1 MKLSRFL
8 AVSSLLTWFLVSCSS
23 KPIPGSPVVARVN
36 QTVLT
41 LAEFENLR
49 EQYSDPGISDSHI
62 VSQWIQ
68 SELLFQAALKKDFN
82 KDKTLAA
89 AVEEY
94 RRRLLGD
101 HYLESL
107 IQQSRPITNQNIKD
121 YFEAN
126 RAGFVRLTD
135 EARIYHFVVDNESEA
150 RSIANALIQKRSGG
164 ELKSLF
170 KEYRV
175 EVSLVKRG
183 YLMAELDNLIF
194 RSKGNQTV
202 LGPEKIQSRYHVIE
216 VLDVFRVG
224 SSITL
229 DQAYDEIY
237 QRLIQQQIV
246 VTSQKIMDSLYV
258 SNNVETYLE
267 TINE

>member
-1 MKLSRFL
+1 MNLFRFL
-8 AVSSLLTWFLVSCSS
+8 AVGSLLVWFLVGCSS
-23 KPIPGSPVVARVN
+23 NPVPESPAVARVN
-36 QTVLT
+36 KTVLT
-41 LAEFENLR
+41 LKDFEKLR

-68 SELLFQAALKKDFN
+68 SELLYQAALKKDFN

-89 AVEEY
+89 AVEDY

-101 HYLESL
+101 HYLESV
-107 IQQSRPITNQNIKD
+107 IQQSRPITNQDIKD

-126 RAGFVRLTD
+126 RPGFVRLTD

-164 ELKSLF
+164 ELRSLF

-175 EVSLVKRG
+175 EVRLVKRG
-183 YLMAELDNLIF
+183 YLMAELDDLIF
-194 RSKGNQTV
+194 RSGGNQPV
-202 LGPEKIQSRYHVIE
+202 LGPQKIQSRYHVIE
-216 VLDVFRVG
+216 VLDLFRAG

-246 VTSQKIMDSLYV
+246 LTSQKFMDSLYV